1 MAGNILVDEQT
12 KKELICAIQNSDM
25 PLICKELLIKIVE
38 GVGND
43 DKGSI

>member
-12 KKELICAIQNSDM
+12 KKELIYAIKHSDM

>member
-25 PLICKELLIKIVE
+25 PLVFKLFLSEIVE